1 MRGVQRGN
9 WLELLEGKGFM
20 LILSEP
26 CLVKKVWISSD
37 ILPRYPTVRNLK
49 HWGWKILE
57 DEFPLGFRPRTV
69 SFREG
74 IFGLWKVD
82 LEIEI
87 YDGNGFMTMGMS
99 IVYRHFCH

>member
-26 CLVKKVWISSD
+26 CLVAKFGYFFPETNS
-37 ILPRYPTVRNLK
+37 LHLK

-57 DEFPLGFRPRTV
+57 DEFPFGFRPPDKCYDV

-74 IFGLWKVD
+74 IFGLRIVD
-82 LEIEI
+82 LEFEI
-87 YDGNGFMTMGMS
+87 YDGNGFMTMG
-99 IVYRHFCH
+99 RK